1 MQHVTHGTT
10 QNGTAWCVAPHPLH
24 ARTVHCTLNGPPH
37 GETQLPQGRN
47 KAGSKAATQCQ
58 TRSTTHSRRWGQCLH
73 IRQGPNKTALGK
85 HSACLNET
93 LRLQEHNKAAI
104 LTSLHYILRNP
115 AARVWPSTWV
125 QEPST
130 CDQTYVVSGDK
141 SWGNKRLQQHTLKD
155 RTTVTAQEQPQERSK
170 SKLGSWHKPS

>member
-1 MQHVTHGTT
+1 MHALCIAPAMGHLMERLSCHKAETKQAARPQHNVEP
-10 QNGTAWCVAPHPLH
+10 VPP
-24 ARTVHCTLNGPPH
+24 RT
-37 GETQLPQGRN
+37 
-47 KAGSKAATQCQ
+47 
-58 TRSTTHSRRWGQCLH
+58 RRRGQCLH